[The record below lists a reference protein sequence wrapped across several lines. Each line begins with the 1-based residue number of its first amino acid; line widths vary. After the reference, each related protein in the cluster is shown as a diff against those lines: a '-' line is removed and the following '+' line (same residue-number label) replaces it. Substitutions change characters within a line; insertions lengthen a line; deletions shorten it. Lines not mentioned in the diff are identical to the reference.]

1 MVKPFKTYKQQ
12 LKILQKRGLDVG
24 DTSKTIHF
32 LEESNYYDVINGY
45 KAPFILRENTG
56 KPVVPETYKPNAKL
70 SELYS
75 LYKLDRELRL
85 LFLKYFLTFESNM
98 RSRCAYRFAEKYE
111 GKHLAY
117 LDFANYSNR
126 SEKLNDVLKT
136 ISTLSSIISR
146 YANKSTENSIKHYI
160 KCHGEVPLWVLV
172 DYFTFGNISF
182 FYSSLDDNLMNTIAR
197 DFNNQWK
204 QDYNSTISLHSDD
217 IEGIVQS
224 INYFR
229 NVCAHE
235 EILYTMKI
243 NRPRKNSFFK
253 QFYSKT
259 KPTYKLPTKFNLFTI
274 YLMLKLVLRK
284 QDFNKLKSSLKNIFE
299 SFEQNFSSV
308 SLYDILQLSGFPS
321 NWYEY

>member
-12 LKILQKRGLDVG
+12 LQILQDRGLDVG
-24 DTSKTIHF
+24 NTSETIHF

-45 KAPFILRENTG
+45 KDPFILKEDNG
-56 KPVVPETYKPNAKL
+56 KSVVPETYKPNTKL
-70 SELYS
+70 TELYS

-98 RSRCAYRFAEKYE
+98 RSRCAYRFAEKFKD
-111 GKHLAY
+111 KHLAY

-126 SEKLNDVLKT
+126 SEKFNDVLKT
-136 ISTLSSIISR
+136 ISTLSNIISR
-146 YANKSTENSIKHYI
+146 YANKSTENSIKHYL

-182 FYSSLDDNLMNTIAR
+182 FYSSLDDNLMNSIAR
-197 DFNNQWK
+197 DFNDQWYL
-204 QDYNSTISLHSDD
+204 DYNSTISLHSDD

-243 NRPRKNSFFK
+243 NRPRNNSFFTK
-253 QFYSKT
+253 FYSQT
-259 KPTYKLPTKFNLFTI
+259 EPTYTLPIKFNLFTI

-284 QDFNKLKSSLKNIFE
+284 QDFNELKSSLKKTFKAFE
-299 SFEQNFSSV
+299 PSFSSV
-308 SLYDILQLSGFPS
+308 SLYDILQTSGFPK